1 MGLVLFVSIIIAI
14 NAFLA
19 AAFGLGIVF
28 ISYKMHA
35 EFKLIAFLLGILGT
49 VLLLIGIFVLFW
61 SLQVAF
67 TMINFNG

>member
-1 MGLVLFVSIIIAI
+1 MGLVLFGSIIVAI

-19 AAFGLGIVF
+19 AVLGLGIVY
-28 ISYKMHA
+28 ISYKMHI

-49 VLLLIGIFVLFW
+49 VLLLIGGYVLFW